1 MSLKAVKSPPFAL
14 DRATLEREVRVDTY
28 RASGPGGQHVN
39 RTESA
44 VRLTHFPSGVVVTA
58 TENRSQIRNRE
69 VAFERLAHKLRA
81 LNRVPKPR
89 KATRISRGV
98 KQRRLDTK
106 KRRASLKRER
116 SQRREEDM

>member
-1 MSLKAVKSPPFAL
+1 MSLKAVKSPPYAL
-14 DRATLEREVRVDTY
+14 DRLSLEREVRVDTY

-44 VRLTHFPSGVVVTA
+44 VRLTHAPSGVVVTA

-69 VAFERLAHKLRA
+69 VAFERLVHKLRT

-89 KATRISRGV
+89 KPTRISRSV
-98 KQRRLDTK
+98 KERRLAAK
-106 KRRASLKRER
+106 KHRSSRKRDRAQGRRGEY
-116 SQRREEDM
+116 